1 MTDRIA
7 AQRLRLRR
15 SIFAACKRKGIRDE
29 ERHAIQQ
36 RVTGKASMTAMDL
49 KDMRAVLRDLNS
61 SRVRSRKPSGDTRE
75 RVREEID
82 RQADLGTGP
91 HAGKLRALWRS
102 GHWLGVVRDDSD
114 AALAAW
120 ICRQAGLD
128 AAKWMTPMH
137 GAAAIEAL
145 KDWLAR
151 DGGVDWSPY
160 RQPGDLRKRIH
171 RPGARIME
179 ALWRKLHLAGEVP
192 AGDAGALQAW
202 CQGFRRASDHYM
214 TLPLRTQNQLIGEL
228 GKWLKNAGK

>member
-1 MTDRIA
+1 MTASHNA
-7 AQRLRLRR
+7 AKMLRLRKA
-15 SIFAACKRKGIRDE
+15 IFAACRRKGLGDE

-49 KDMRAVLRDLNS
+49 GDMRAVLRDLNS
-61 SRVRSRKPSGDTRE
+61 SRVKSRKPAEGSPERE
-75 RVREEID
+75 TDV
-82 RQADLGTGP
+82 LGTGP

-102 GHWLGVVRDDSD
+102 GHWLSVITDESD

-120 ICRQAGLD
+120 ICRQTGLGT
-128 AAKWMTPMH
+128 ARWMTPMH

-179 ALWRKLHLAGEVP
+179 ALWRKLHLAGAVP
-192 AGDAGALQAW
+192 AGDAGGLQVW

-228 GKWLKNAGK
+228 GKWLKKTENPK